1 MKLAEKIRIKVNTH
15 FDEIVGIRRHL
26 HQYPELSFQ
35 EFETS
40 RFIAGKLKEYGID
53 FKSVAETGIVAVITG
68 KKGWNNRSVAL
79 RSELDALPVTE
90 ETDLP
95 FRSANPGVMHACGHD
110 VHTACL
116 LGSARIIKELE
127 DDFAGSVFLVFQ
139 PGEESLPGG
148 AKMML
153 DNNLFEGRKP
163 ELIIAQHVL
172 PELDAGYAG
181 LKSGLYM
188 ASGDE
193 IFISLTGKGGHGA
206 MPHITT
212 DTVVA
217 MSQVV
222 IALQQVS
229 SRFAPPNIPT
239 VLSFGKF
246 IANGAT
252 NVIPK
257 EVILEG
263 TFRTMDETWRA
274 KAHEIITGIA
284 TKTASSLGASCRV
297 EIRKGYPVLYN
308 DPGETGR
315 ARKLMEE
322 FLGPD
327 KVSDLPLRMTT
338 EDFAW
343 FAQKFPA
350 VFYRIGTG
358 RPEKMLHSPDFD
370 IDEQS
375 MITGSGLPAWLA
387 LSFLEE

>member
-1 MKLAEKIRIKVNTH
+1 MKLAEKIRKKVNVH
-15 FDEIVGIRRHL
+15 LDEITEIRRHL
-26 HQYPELSFQ
+26 HKYPELSFQ

-40 RFIAGKLKEYGID
+40 RFIAGKLSEYGID
-53 FKSVAETGIVAVITG
+53 FKSVTETGIVAVIPG
-68 KKGWNNRSVAL
+68 KKSRSNQSVAL

-95 FRSANPGVMHACGHD
+95 FRSVNPGVMHACGHD

-116 LGSARIIKELE
+116 LGSAKIIKELE
-127 DDFAGSVFLVFQ
+127 NCFSGSVYFVFQ

-153 DNNLFEGRKP
+153 DNDLFEGRKP
-163 ELIIAQHVL
+163 ELIIAQHML
-172 PELDAGYAG
+172 PELETGYAG
-181 LKSGLYM
+181 IKPGLYM

-193 IFISLTGKGGHGA
+193 IYISLTGKGGHGA

-246 IANGAT
+246 IANGST

-257 EVILEG
+257 EVTLEG

-274 KAHEIITGIA
+274 KAHEIITSIA
-284 TKTASSLGASCRV
+284 TKTANSLGASCRV

-308 DPGETGR
+308 DPEKTVMAG
-315 ARKLMEE
+315 KLMEE

-343 FAQKFPA
+343 FAQKYPA

-358 RPEKMLHSPDFD
+358 RPEKMLHSPDFEVN
-370 IDEQS
+370 EQS
-375 MITGSGLPAWLA
+375 MITGTGLPVWLA
-387 LSFLEE
+387 LSFLG

>member
-127 DDFAGSVFLVFQ
+127 DDFSGSVFLVFQ